1 MFKKHTDTQGVIQR
15 HKYRHTC
22 TKTHTHTYRH
32 THANSC
38 SACGVIN
45 HNILADVSL
54 CRSCL
59 DHFISP
65 NLSSLPVP
73 AHDGGGG
80 GDPRRP
86 QGRLVAVLGAN
97 QPPQESNPWI
107 IHRPRWMDHAAA
119 AAATATGDFEDG
131 SRATWEEPS
140 VALSSSP
147 PFHPAPTHFQLP
159 CYCTDVSYRNALP
172 LGQCECL

>member
-73 AHDGGGG
+73 ARD

-97 QPPQESNPWI
+97 QPPQESNRWI
-107 IHRPRWMDHAAA
+107 IHRPRRMDHASAERRRPS
-119 AAATATGDFEDG
+119 TSKTDPGPRG
-131 SRATWEEPS
+131 RSRA
-140 VALSSSP
+140 SP
-147 PFHPAPTHFQLP
+147 CPPLTPTPFHPAPTHSQLP